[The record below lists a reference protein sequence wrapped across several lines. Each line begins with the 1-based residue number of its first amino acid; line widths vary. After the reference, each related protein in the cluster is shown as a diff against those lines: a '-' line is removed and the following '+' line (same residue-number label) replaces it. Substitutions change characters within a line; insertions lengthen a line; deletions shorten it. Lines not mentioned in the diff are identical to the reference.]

1 MADVEMKDEKTKV
14 DAKDGVTTP
23 PLSPVAE
30 MKSNVALIER
40 AVSTLE
46 PRFTIRV
53 LRSLTALRKR
63 LDDKA
68 LCDAVS
74 EVYSQGALVNAS
86 RRFTVLINSR
96 SSGQVVSAL
105 LAPWRARSR

>member
-1 MADVEMKDEKTKV
+1 MADVEMKDAKTKGDV
-14 DAKDGVTTP
+14 KDAVETP

-74 EVYSQGALVNAS
+74 EVYSQGVLVNAS
-86 RRFTVLINSR
+86 HRFNVLMSSR
-96 SSGQVVSAL
+96 CSDQVIFAL
-105 LAPWRARSR
+105 VAP

>member
-14 DAKDGVTTP
+14 DTKDDLAT
-23 PLSPVAE
+23 PLSPVSE
-30 MKSNVALIER
+30 IKSNVALIER

-63 LDDKA
+63 LDEKA

-74 EVYSQGALVNAS
+74 EVYAHGA
-86 RRFTVLINSR
+86 
-96 SSGQVVSAL
+96 
-105 LAPWRARSR
+105 